1 MKSAL
6 LHYPYDEVFRFVD
19 KVCQR
24 NGFRIHEIN
33 KESGEVIANRGYKLL
48 GNKSRLHLK
57 LERKAKLI
65 TKVNVE
71 IMRERIKKNPAA
83 LQKMEEE
90 IIDTIY
96 KYF

>member
-6 LHYPYDEVFRFVD
+6 LHYSYGEVFRYVE

-24 NGFRIHEIN
+24 NGFRIQKMNEEN
-33 KESGEVIANRGYKLL
+33 GEVTAERGWKVL
-48 GNKSRLHLK
+48 GTKTHLHLK
-57 LERKAKLI
+57 LEKRAKLI

-71 IMRERIKKNPAA
+71 VMLNRMKKNKTGAD
-83 LQKMEEE
+83 KIEEE